1 MSSKPVI
8 LLMAYGSPRSLDEV
22 GNYLEEVRGGRKPT
36 VEEVN
41 RLRERYRLVG
51 GQTPL
56 VEITN
61 SQAQRLE
68 VRLRHEGLVEHVYV
82 GMKHWHPF
90 IRETVQNIVRNGAGS
105 IVGIALAP
113 HYSRLSIGGY
123 EEAVKRGLANQDS
136 TIPLLMVK
144 NWHLDPLLIK
154 ALSNRVQ
161 TGMDKLDSPEQA
173 AVLFTA
179 HSLPRRA
186 VGPDDPYQA
195 QLLESSRLVAEQSGV
210 KSWDFAFQ
218 SAGEPRDAWLGPQIL
233 EQITSLGNR
242 DFKEILVCPIGF
254 VSDHLEI
261 LYDLDLEAKQHASS
275 LGLKLQRTSSL
286 NSDTD
291 FISCLA
297 SVAHGALKQEAPV
310 LP

>member
-1 MSSKPVI
+1 
-8 LLMAYGSPRSLDEV
+8 
-22 GNYLEEVRGGRKPT
+22 
-36 VEEVN
+36 
-41 RLRERYRLVG
+41 
-51 GQTPL
+51 
-56 VEITN
+56 
-61 SQAQRLE
+61 
-68 VRLRHEGLVEHVYV
+68 
-82 GMKHWHPF
+82 
-90 IRETVQNIVRNGAGS
+90 
-105 IVGIALAP
+105 
-113 HYSRLSIGGY
+113 
-123 EEAVKRGLANQDS
+123 VKRGLANQDS

-179 HSLPRRA
+179 HSLPKRA